1 MTIDPRFGLT
11 ERTWPS
17 VIQTPIS
24 ITGWKVTVATTAGIK
39 VKQDATLSKPGQE
52 SLDFEVKRVLN
63 RTELLLGNKGQGQPA
78 VSGISQFDGG
88 TLIINEQ
95 SRNKLG
101 DSPILR
107 AVYEEEPTI
116 AIRTVMVDQ
125 FGEKYSDV
133 NPLPVSIDGD
143 INVGEVTVKLTHLD
157 NVPNPGDIADSIR
170 IGDGIDLLQINTDGS
185 INVVDVVGNTLLDA
199 INTQLATGTLK
210 VDDDQTQV
218 LLNSLL
224 SQLESGGIIIGT
236 EDGTPTGVQHVFVNN
251 LKSMI
256 LASHDRIRDVA
267 YLDMAS
273 KKNRRVEKFEFTSA
287 TFPGI
292 TLVREFNYDLV
303 GTEYVFVNDN
313 WNLI

>member
-78 VSGISQFDGG
+78 VSGITQFDGG

-125 FGEKYSDV
+125 FGEKYSDT
-133 NPLPVSIDGD
+133 NPLPV
-143 INVGEVTVKLTHLD
+143 
-157 NVPNPGDIADSIR
+157 A
-170 IGDGIDLLQINTDGS
+170 
-185 INVVDVVGNTLLDA
+185 VDVSLDTVQLLD
-199 INTQLATGTLK
+199 K
-210 VDDDQTQV
+210 PYD
-218 LLNSLL
+218 S
-224 SQLESGGIIIGT
+224 GT
-236 EDGTPTGVQHVFVNN
+236 ETYPLTTREVVTTYIGGLSGTPVQRVTLNYFDATKERLIDWERETWNGVAWV
-251 LKSMI
+251 
-256 LASHDRIRDVA
+256 
-267 YLDMAS
+267 
-273 KKNRRVEKFEFTSA
+273 
-287 TFPGI
+287 
-292 TLVREFNYDLV
+292 V
-303 GTEYVFVNDN
+303 G
-313 WNLI
+313 